1 MHDIFIHSMNL
12 LISYSTIYNVR
23 SFKVYINMYWF
34 ASFDSPS
41 LSTPLFVLFGLR
53 SWASHLLWPADCN
66 DDIQPVIIIKFS
78 TAAVQLRP
86 TLAPIVNVPQLKFC
100 QTFLWFDMV
109 KATSCRIF
117 LLWVIMDV
125 KFQKSIRFFVPLI
138 GNLHCRALLRDPE
151 AISVAVAG

>member
-100 QTFLWFDMV
+100 QTFCDLTWWKLQAAGF
-109 KATSCRIF
+109 F
-117 LLWVIMDV
+117 YFWVIMDV